1 MAHAL
6 FEKINL
12 ALLASW
18 RLVLCLSL
26 PAAAG
31 AETLQPAYAPPAS
44 AMSAG
49 SMLQMLAGL
58 LLVLAVI
65 GAAAWLLKR
74 VAANPG
80 TATGAIRVIA
90 GAAVGQ
96 RERVVLVEI
105 GGTWLVL
112 GVAPGQVRSLHS
124 MPKDSA
130 GHFGNPS
137 SAPPPTGFQGW
148 LRHVM
153 EKRNAG

>member
-1 MAHAL
+1 M
-6 FEKINL
+6 N
-12 ALLASW
+12 LASW

-31 AETLQPAYAPPAS
+31 AEIMQPAYAPPVPAVS
-44 AMSAG
+44 TG

-80 TATGAIRVIA
+80 TAAGSIRVVA

-112 GVAPGQVRSLHS
+112 GVAPGQVRALHS

-130 GHFGNPS
+130 EHFGNP
-137 SAPPPTGFQGW
+137 SAPPPTGFQAW

>member
-1 MAHAL
+1 MARTSFA
-6 FEKINL
+6 KIN
-12 ALLASW
+12 LASW

-31 AETLQPAYAPPAS
+31 AETMQPAYAPPVPAVS
-44 AMSAG
+44 TG

-80 TATGAIRVIA
+80 TAAGSIRVVA
-90 GAAVGQ
+90 SAAVGQ

-112 GVAPGQVRSLHS
+112 GVAPGQVRALHS

-130 GHFGNPS
+130 EHFGNP
-137 SAPPPTGFQGW
+137 SAPPPTGFQAW

>member
-1 MAHAL
+1 MARTSFA
-6 FEKINL
+6 KIN
-12 ALLASW
+12 LASW

-31 AETLQPAYAPPAS
+31 AETMQPAYAPPVPAVS
-44 AMSAG
+44 TG

-80 TATGAIRVIA
+80 TAAGSIRVVA

-112 GVAPGQVRSLHS
+112 GVAPGQVRALHS

-130 GHFGNPS
+130 EHFGNP
-137 SAPPPTGFQGW
+137 SAPPPTGFQAW